1 MNKMFVIFEDV
12 TPSNLVDRYQRM
24 RSYNPWRRASCW
36 NIFHPSTSF
45 SSKWSV
51 PFRFVLYIR
60 MSLKWSTS
68 CPSHPPPF
76 FHVNNICWTV
86 KIVKLARLMIK
97 CLKLSRYFLSL
108 IRYSLQSRCSRATSV
123 YFTEA
128 KFRALMQPASSYV
141 PSVGVK
147 LQTLLEL
154 NLLLFMNKRAFTMV
168 VSFNSN
174 LLASLR
180 V

>member
-1 MNKMFVIFEDV
+1 VNKMFVIFGVV
-12 TPSNLVDRYQRM
+12 TPSNLVDSYQRM
-24 RSYNPWRRASCW
+24 RSYIPWHRASCW

-45 SSKWSV
+45 CSKWSV

-76 FHVNNICWTV
+76 YHFNICWAV
-86 KIVKLARLMIK
+86 KIVKLARHMIK
-97 CLKLSRYFLSL
+97 C
-108 IRYSLQSRCSRATSV
+108 
-123 YFTEA
+123 FTEA
-128 KFRALMQPASSYV
+128 KFRALMQPAWSYI

-154 NLLLFMNKRAFTMV
+154 NLHLFMNKRALTTV
-168 VSFNSN
+168 VSPNTN
-174 LLASLR
+174 RLTSLW